1 MPSLTFM
8 GITMPDADYVLVPVG
23 RDGKYFA
30 AVDVADWELVRWR
43 RWSLQMSGEC
53 VYATTSTYKG
63 STSLHR
69 FLMSES
75 SADVI
80 DHRDGCGLNCRRYNL
95 REASYEQNGMN
106 RAGSHD
112 GVGVMGVTWIELRRL
127 YKVTVGDELV
137 GYYRDREEA
146 VQARFKAAAVRYG
159 EFARV
164 QE

>member
-69 FLMSES
+69 FLMNDS

-112 GVGVMGVTWIELRRL
+112 GVGVMGVTWVELWWL

-137 GYYRDREEA
+137 GYYRDRKEA
-146 VQARFKAAAVRYG
+146 VQARFKAAAEKYG
-159 EFARV
+159 EYARLT
-164 QE
+164 